1 MRHHIEE
8 EIDMIRNGLSKSQ
21 NINYYPDIA
30 EFIEPYT
37 MKLSDNVTIRAK
49 MIFLCTSSK
58 PFLPP
63 IKSLED
69 ITNHTSD
76 TILAMEGLPK
86 SIAIDGGGYIAAKYG
101 PSFQAW
107 DQRSQ

>member
-1 MRHHIEE
+1 
-8 EIDMIRNGLSKSQ
+8 
-21 NINYYPDIA
+21 
-30 EFIEPYT
+30 

-58 PFLPP
+58 PFLPQ

-76 TILAMEGLPK
+76 TILAMDRLPK
-86 SIAIDGGGYIAAKYG
+86 SIAIVGGGYIPAEYG

-107 DQRSQ
+107 HQRSQ

>member
-30 EFIEPYT
+30 EFIAPHT
-37 MKLSDNVTIRAK
+37 MKPSDNVTIRAK

-63 IKSLED
+63 IKGLED

-76 TILAMEGLPK
+76 TILAIDWLPK
-86 SIAIDGGGYIAAKYG
+86 SIAIVGGGYIAAEYG